1 MVLTLKDGSKAAIH
15 GKIDRI
21 DTYENGEGLWLRIV
35 DNKSS
40 SRKPD
45 AARMANGEQL
55 QLMIYLK
62 AVADANPQAHVA
74 GAMYF
79 PVEDKEVAAENDD
92 PAAIESDRMKNVRM
106 KGIVTA
112 EEDVVRA
119 MDRDIAPYSVDKVFN
134 KDGSV
139 SKSAD
144 WAVEE
149 PIIRGLMDASEEKAG
164 ELCDRIRSGE
174 IDAAPVTDGELSS
187 CRYCEYHGICRAR
200 KEDERPLEKGI
211 TFCHIAAGV
220 HKRGEGHP

>member
-1 MVLTLKDGSKAAIH
+1 MKRNALAALLALCLTLTGCADRLLERSYSTVTPHSAAYRETE
-15 GKIDRI
+15 DA
-21 DTYENGEGLWLRIV
+21 DTLRAIIG
-35 DNKSS
+35 
-40 SRKPD
+40 R
-45 AARMANGEQL
+45 
-55 QLMIYLK
+55 
-62 AVADANPQAHVA
+62 
-74 GAMYF
+74 
-79 PVEDKEVAAENDD
+79 

-164 ELCDRIRSGE
+164 ELCVRIRSGE

-200 KEDERPLEKGI
+200 KEDERPLDKGI
-211 TFCHIAAGV
+211 TFRSIAAGEQR
-220 HKRGEGHP
+220 KNTLREKEK

>member
-1 MVLTLKDGSKAAIH
+1 MDGILNELTEEWKEGPLREDAVGAWQGEGYLRRVRHAARVLTRFAANSEFRTIATEQPFGEADGLPPVLLTLRDGSKAAIR

-40 SRKPD
+40 SRKPN

-62 AVADANPQAHVA
+62 AAADINPQAHVA

-79 PVEDKEVAAENDD
+79 PVEDKEVAVENDD

-112 EEDVVRA
+112 DEDIVRA
-119 MDRDIAPYSVDKVFN
+119 DRKSVV
-134 KDGSV
+134 
-139 SKSAD
+139 
-144 WAVEE
+144 
-149 PIIRGLMDASEEKAG
+149 
-164 ELCDRIRSGE
+164 
-174 IDAAPVTDGELSS
+174 
-187 CRYCEYHGICRAR
+187 
-200 KEDERPLEKGI
+200 
-211 TFCHIAAGV
+211 
-220 HKRGEGHP
+220 